1 MDSSSRGFR
10 CTKPLTCI
18 VNNSKSGLNFVIS
31 IRRCSLSSPPPLPFH
46 SQVRVQA
53 RSEKPMPASKKFI
66 DINVGLLMPPH
77 AFPPKQISQER
88 TEDLLHKKPKPKKKK
103 KTRDQTLG
111 SRIQLRC
118 TAIQKFLLD
127 QTTGSERSI
136 RETFGDNP
144 DTSKALRMLVKQHR
158 VKRFGCGG
166 KANPFVYM
174 ALIPPNMSELERLE
188 EANAVG
194 MI

>member
-1 MDSSSRGFR
+1 
-10 CTKPLTCI
+10 
-18 VNNSKSGLNFVIS
+18 
-31 IRRCSLSSPPPLPFH
+31 
-46 SQVRVQA
+46 
-53 RSEKPMPASKKFI
+53 MPASKKFI

-103 KTRDQTLG
+103 KKSRDQTLG